1 MRGLSRQAAASRAKE
16 LLEQF
21 ELSNAADSTAA
32 SYSGGMRRRLDIAIS
47 LCVVPR
53 LLFLD
58 EPTTGLD
65 PVSREQLW
73 EYIRSLRD
81 NGMTLVLTTQYLDE
95 AEALADLVYL
105 LKDHKIVD
113 SGTPDELRARLGVH
127 TLNVTFDSEQH
138 AEDFI
143 QVIPLSL
150 RRAGKNVVGDA
161 EPNPET
167 LRHVAEAIDKIKHVP
182 VSLELA
188 PPTLTEVFI
197 RLNTSDK

>member
-1 MRGLSRQAAASRAKE
+1 M
-16 LLEQF
+16 
-21 ELSNAADSTAA
+21 
-32 SYSGGMRRRLDIAIS
+32 
-47 LCVVPR
+47 
-53 LLFLD
+53 
-58 EPTTGLD
+58 
-65 PVSREQLW
+65 
-73 EYIRSLRD
+73 
-81 NGMTLVLTTQYLDE
+81 
-95 AEALADLVYL
+95 
-105 LKDHKIVD
+105 D

-143 QVIPLSL
+143 QATPLSL

-197 RLNTSDK
+197 RLNTSEK